1 MLIRIKETKADLLSL
16 NEKQLQNTTKLTILQ
31 NHQLTT
37 ELEYQSKQTEKLLYM
52 NNKMQ
57 EQIAALRKD
66 IEIHKQVEN
75 ELAKRSHFCQK
86 VIKKLNDRIRELN
99 DDVADARKGGKAKKK
114 RPKAVDHEKTNEDL
128 INFLEQKLEEI
139 EKKQSTTQNEYD
151 ILKGD
156 YSGLLDKFI
165 LSREKY
171 KRAALLLTVYLDD
184 LLNTTPNLLSH
195 EQDMHLNLDKM
206 YVAPSLPRHRRLS
219 LPA

>member
-1 MLIRIKETKADLLSL
+1 
-16 NEKQLQNTTKLTILQ
+16 
-31 NHQLTT
+31 
-37 ELEYQSKQTEKLLYM
+37 
-52 NNKMQ
+52 MQ

-86 VIKKLNDRIRELN
+86 VIKKLQERIKELN

-114 RPKAVDHEKTNEDL
+114 KAAKAVDHEKTNEDL

-156 YSGLLDKFI
+156 YTSLRQVQSLAREVQAGSAAPDRLLGRPTKHH
-165 LSREKY
+165 
-171 KRAALLLTVYLDD
+171 T
-184 LLNTTPNLLSH
+184 
-195 EQDMHLNLDKM
+195 
-206 YVAPSLPRHRRLS
+206 
-219 LPA
+219 